1 MGLKNVTPQYLNK
14 RMTILIDL
22 EIGNGAHKQR
32 LGITKINKYK
42 EIEIK
47 ISFNINHVI
56 RILFSTV
63 KPECNL

>member
-32 LGITKINKYK
+32 LGITKINEYK
-42 EIEIK
+42 EIENKNIFQYQSCERN
-47 ISFNINHVI
+47 IIFNGK
-56 RILFSTV
+56 T
-63 KPECNL
+63 